1 MQSMSA
7 GHHHASD
14 LTKWAWL
21 SIATA
26 LVTMGMKYGAY
37 ALTGSV
43 GLLSDAIETLVNL
56 VAAIVALVA
65 LRLAARPADDKHPFG
80 HGKAEY
86 MSAGAE
92 GVMIVVAAVLIA
104 ITAIERL
111 INPEPIDSVGIGLL
125 VTGLATVLNLVVG
138 MLIVRAGKRERSI
151 TLVADGKHLLTD
163 VWTSVGVIVGV
174 ALVAVTH
181 WAPLDSIV
189 ALAVAINILQVG
201 YGLVRHAFDGLLDR
215 ALPDEDRHV
224 VQRIL
229 EAVAAEHPD
238 GMVAFH
244 DLQTR
249 EAGRMRFIR
258 MHVLVP
264 GSWTVAQGHELVE
277 DLETRIATAL
287 PGAIVDTHLEPIE
300 DPRAYGHGRPAGIRD
315 VSDPHA
321 H

>member
-1 MQSMSA
+1 MSA
-7 GHHHASD
+7 GHSHASH
-14 LTKWAWL
+14 LTTWAWL

-92 GVMIVVAAVLIA
+92 GVMIVVAAGLI
-104 ITAIERL
+104 IYTAIERL
-111 INPEPIDSVGIGLL
+111 LHPEPLDSLGL
-125 VTGLATVLNLVVG
+125 GLAITAVATLLNLVVG
-138 MLIVRAGKRERSI
+138 MLIVRAGRRERSI
-151 TLVADGKHLLTD
+151 ALVADGKHLLTD
-163 VWTSVGVIVGV
+163 VWTSIGVIVGV
-174 ALVAVTH
+174 ALVTLTH
-181 WAPLDSIV
+181 WAPLDSLV
-189 ALAVAINILQVG
+189 ATAVAVNILVVG

-215 ALPDEDRHV
+215 ALPAEDRV
-224 VQRIL
+224 EVMKVL
-229 EAVAAEHPD
+229 DAVVAAYPAGE
-238 GMVAFH
+238 VAFH
-244 DLQTR
+244 DVATR
-249 EAGRMRFIR
+249 EAGRMRFVR

-264 GSWTVAQGHELVE
+264 GEWSVSRGHQLLADVE
-277 DLETRIATAL
+277 HQVRGVL
-287 PGAIVDTHLEPIE
+287 PGAVVDTHLEPIE
-300 DPRAYGHGRPAGIRD
+300 DPHEQ
-315 VSDPHA
+315 HK

>member
-1 MQSMSA
+1 MVS
-7 GHHHASD
+7 GHSHASD

-26 LVTMGMKYGAY
+26 LVTMGMKYSAY

-56 VAAIVALVA
+56 VAAVVALIA
-65 LRLAARPADDKHPFG
+65 LRLAERPADAKHPFG

-92 GVMIVVAAVLIA
+92 GVMIFVAAALIVV
-104 ITAIERL
+104 TAIERL
-111 INPEPIDSVGIGLL
+111 FNPEPLDTVGIGLA
-125 VTGLATVLNLVVG
+125 VTGAATVLNLVVG
-138 MLIVRAGKRERSI
+138 LLIVRAGRHERSI

-189 ALAVAINILQVG
+189 ALVVAINILVVG
-201 YGLVRHAFDGLLDR
+201 FGLVRHAFDGLLDR
-215 ALPDEDRHV
+215 ALPEDDRREVH
-224 VQRIL
+224 RIL

-264 GSWTVAQGHELVE
+264 GSWTVAQGHEVVE
-277 DLETRIATAL
+277 DLEIRIATAL
-287 PGAIVDTHLEPIE
+287 PGAVVDTHLEPIE
-300 DPRAYGHGRPAGIRD
+300 DPRAYEHGRPAGMRD
-315 VSDPHA
+315 TTDPHS